1 MAKSVGP
8 LPQWS
13 WDELEIAL
21 DRLGTA
27 DRDHPVRAHM
37 MCALKAEA
45 AVATSSTDLLTSVL
59 SMAALLAQTPGSVTA
74 LHREDRSF
82 G

>member
-27 DRDHPVRAHM
+27 DRDHPVRVHM
-37 MCALKAEA
+37 MSALKIEA
-45 AVATSSTDLLTSVL
+45 ARTPSSTDLLTSVL
-59 SMAALLAQTPGSVTA
+59 SMAALLSQTPGSLTA

>member
-13 WDELEIAL
+13 WEELEIAL
-21 DRLGTA
+21 DRLGTT
-27 DRDHPVRAHM
+27 DRSHPVRVHM
-37 MCALKAEA
+37 MCALKTEA
-45 AVATSSTDLLTSVL
+45 ATATSPTELLTSLL